1 MNLEGEQ
8 HIPVP
13 KQVVWDGLN
22 DPETLKACIPG
33 CLELI
38 KNEDGGFEATVQAK
52 VGPVKAKFKGVVTL
66 SNIDAPN
73 SYTITGEGKGGAA
86 GFAKGGAD
94 VSLKDA
100 EDGGTLLAY
109 SAEGKVGGK
118 LAQIG
123 SRLVDASAKKLA
135 AEFFETFS
143 ETIKSG
149 MTTAES
155 ETDAAV
161 SEPAIEEKTIS
172 ESSDEVSE
180 DAAQEGTEEKS
191 TPAKAALPPFVWISA
206 VIAILGILI
215 LAFAN
220 S

>member
-22 DPETLKACIPG
+22 DPEILKACIPG

-38 KNEDGGFEATVQAK
+38 RNEDGGFEATVQAK

-100 EDGGTLLAY
+100 EDGGTLLSY

-135 AEFFETFS
+135 ADFFETFS
-143 ETIKSG
+143 ETVKSG
-149 MTTAES
+149 SGSSDSGTEADVPDV
-155 ETDAAV
+155 TDDEIPV
-161 SEPAIEEKTIS
+161 T
-172 ESSDEVSE
+172 ESSAEVSE
-180 DAAQEGTEEKS
+180 DASGEKSEEKS
-191 TPAKAALPPFVWISA
+191 APTKAALPPFVWISA

-215 LAFAN
+215 LAFAD